1 MARGAGDQRCIGEG
15 RKPMAK
21 DPAGRR
27 FLMPGR
33 HPRSIVQIRREII
46 EATTQSHALA
56 VEIAHSV
63 KAEPDF

>member
-1 MARGAGDQRCIGEG
+1 MARGASDERCIGEG
-15 RKPMAK
+15 WEPMAE

-27 FLMPGR
+27 FLVPAR
-33 HPRSIVQIRREII
+33 HPRSIIQIRREII

-63 KAEPDF
+63 KAEADF